1 MKGEKLIVLFIT
13 LLMLLPTVFITASAD
28 MGPKPSVNITFEG
41 LGDELC
47 YATLLSDDDSTGP
60 ASAWDGVDEH
70 ANHNGNPDYS
80 WGDLS
85 YEIWKAFV
93 DYKDSDGYYYLQE
106 TWQINETK
114 ELNWTYYP
122 PSPFKIL
129 LYFPESNTFAVS
141 GIYERYAFDS
151 YFTVDMQG
159 FDIDSVEYDEVK
171 SNDIRYKEWR
181 KELAVH
187 QSYEIAN
194 ELFGLFVRIVL
205 TVLIEILIAL
215 LFGFKEKKQLL
226 FIIAV
231 NAVTQIILNVLL
243 NVVNY
248 NYGGLL
254 MAICYV
260 LFEIVVFVLEAVIYS
275 IFINKISLK
284 HKKVWICVLYAFMA
298 NALSFAL
305 GVAIATFLPSVF

>member
-1 MKGEKLIVLFIT
+1 MKNKKMFVLVLTFILLSVFT
-13 LLMLLPTVFITASAD
+13 LTVSAD
-28 MGPKPSVNITFEG
+28 MGPKPSVNVTFEN

-47 YATLLSDDDSTGP
+47 YATLLSKRESTGP
-60 ASAWDGVDEH
+60 ASAWDGIEEH
-70 ANHNGNPDYS
+70 ANHNGNPDYAWS
-80 WGDLS
+80 DLS

-114 ELNWTYYP
+114 QLNWTYYP

-151 YFTVDMQG
+151 YFTIDMQG
-159 FDIDSVEYDEVK
+159 FDIDSVEYDEK
-171 SNDIRYKEWR
+171 QSSDTRYKEWK

-187 QSYEIAN
+187 QSYEIAG

-205 TVLIEILIAL
+205 TILIEILIAL
-215 LFGFKEKKQLL
+215 AFGFREKKQFL
-226 FIIAV
+226 FILIV

-243 NVVNY
+243 NIINY
-248 NYGGLL
+248 NSGGLM

-284 HKKVWICVLYAFMA
+284 PKKVWLCVVYALVA
-298 NALSFAL
+298 NVSSFAL
-305 GVAIATFLPSVF
+305 GAAIATYLPEVF

>member
-1 MKGEKLIVLFIT
+1 MKNKKLFTLVLTFVLCMAFT
-13 LLMLLPTVFITASAD
+13 LTVSAD
-28 MGPKPSVNITFEG
+28 IGPKPSVNITFEN

-47 YATLLSDDDSTGP
+47 YATLLSERESTGP
-60 ASAWDGVDEH
+60 ASAWDGVKEH
-70 ANHNGNPDYS
+70 ANHNSNPDYAWS
-80 WGDLS
+80 ELS

-114 ELNWTYYP
+114 QLNWTYYP

-129 LYFPESNTFAVS
+129 LYFPETNTFAIS

-151 YFTVDMQG
+151 YYTVDMSG
-159 FDIDSVEYDEVK
+159 FDINSVDYDEIK

-194 ELFGLFVRIVL
+194 ELCGLLVRIIL
-205 TVLIEILIAL
+205 TILIEVFIAL

-226 FIIAV
+226 FILLV
-231 NAVTQIILNVLL
+231 NVTTQIILNILL
-243 NVVNY
+243 NIINY
-248 NYGGLL
+248 NSGGLVML
-254 MAICYV
+254 FFYIV
-260 LFEIVVFVLEAVIYS
+260 FEIIVFLSEAVIYS
-275 IFINKISLK
+275 LLMYRISK
-284 HKKVWICVLYAFMA
+284 GTKNIVICIIYAFAA
-298 NALSFAL
+298 NFLSFTV
-305 GVAIATFLPSVF
+305 GYTICAIWPQVF